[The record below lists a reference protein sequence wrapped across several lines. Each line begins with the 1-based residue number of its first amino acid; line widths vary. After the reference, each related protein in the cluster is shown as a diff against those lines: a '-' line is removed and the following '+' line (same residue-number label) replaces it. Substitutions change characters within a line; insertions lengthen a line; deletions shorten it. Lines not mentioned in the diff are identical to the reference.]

1 MIETITDARL
11 LFNYIKKEVSKYYD
25 EREAGS
31 ISYHLLEKFFNL
43 DKNDVIVKKAV
54 TTDNINKAYFA
65 EIFKRVKAME
75 PVQYI
80 TERAYFYGRTF
91 TVSPS
96 VLIPR
101 PETEELVDLI
111 IRENAGSG
119 LKVLDIGTGSGCI
132 AINLKLEMADPE
144 VFGLDID
151 QEAVA
156 VAEKNA
162 NLNDASVTF
171 IQKDILKE
179 TPSESDFDI
188 IVSNPPYVT
197 KKESKLMK
205 KNVLN
210 YEPHIALF
218 VPDKDPLLFYK
229 RIITL
234 AKTLLKNK
242 GKLYF
247 EINEAYGQEL
257 KSYMISN
264 NFDNVEIFQDFQGK
278 ERMIRGEN
286 IQ

>member
-1 MIETITDARL
+1 MIDKITDARL
-11 LFNYIKKEVSKYYD
+11 LFNYLKQEVSKYYD

-43 DKNDVIVKKAV
+43 EKGDVIAKKPISSENISKPYF
-54 TTDNINKAYFA
+54 TD
-65 EIFKRVKAME
+65 IFKRVKAME

-80 TERAYFYGRTF
+80 TGRAYFYSRIF
-91 TVSPS
+91 AVNRS

-111 IRENAGSG
+111 IRENTAPD

-132 AINLKLEMADPE
+132 AICLKSELKSPE
-144 VFGLDID
+144 VFALDINAD
-151 QEAVA
+151 AIA
-156 VAEKNA
+156 VAENNA
-162 NLNDASVTF
+162 AQNDAPITF
-171 IQKDILKE
+171 MQYDILKD
-179 TPSESDFDI
+179 TPSEGNFDI
-188 IVSNPPYVT
+188 IVSNPPYVR

-234 AKTLLKNK
+234 SKSLLKPR

-257 KSYMISN
+257 KNYMTSN
-264 NFDNVEIFQDFQGK
+264 EFTEVEIFQDFQGK
-278 ERMIRGEN
+278 ERMIRGELGG
-286 IQ
+286 

>member
-1 MIETITDARL
+1 MIDKITDARL
-11 LFNYIKKEVSKYYD
+11 LFNYLKQEVSKYYD

-43 DKNDVIVKKAV
+43 EKGDVIAKKPISSENISKPYF
-54 TTDNINKAYFA
+54 TD
-65 EIFKRVKAME
+65 IFKRVKAME

-80 TERAYFYGRTF
+80 TGRAYFYSRIF
-91 TVSPS
+91 AVNRS

-111 IRENAGSG
+111 IRENTAPD

-132 AINLKLEMADPE
+132 AICLKSELKSPE
-144 VFGLDID
+144 VFALDINAD
-151 QEAVA
+151 AIA
-156 VAEKNA
+156 VAENNA
-162 NLNDASVTF
+162 AQNDAPITF
-171 IQKDILKE
+171 MQYDILKD
-179 TPSESDFDI
+179 TPGEGNFDI
-188 IVSNPPYVT
+188 IVSNPPYVR

-234 AKTLLKNK
+234 SKSLLKPR

-257 KSYMISN
+257 KNYMTSN
-264 NFDNVEIFQDFQGK
+264 EFNEVEIFQDFQGK
-278 ERMIRGEN
+278 ERMIRGELGG
-286 IQ
+286 

>member
-1 MIETITDARL
+1 MIDTITDARL
-11 LFNYIKKEVSKYYD
+11 LFNYLKQEVSKYYD

-31 ISYHLLEKFFNL
+31 ISYHLLEKFFDL
-43 DKNDVIVKKAV
+43 DKNDVIAKRPL
-54 TTDNINKAYFA
+54 TTQNISKPYFA
-65 EIFKRVKAME
+65 DIFKRVKAME

-80 TERAYFYGRTF
+80 TGNAYFYGRTF
-91 TVSPS
+91 GVNRS

-111 IRENAGSG
+111 IRENTTSG

-132 AINLKLEMADPE
+132 AINLSLELPGPQ
-144 VFGLDID
+144 VFALDINA
-151 QEAVA
+151 EVLA
-156 VAEKNA
+156 VAENNA
-162 NLNDASVTF
+162 HQNNAAVTF
-171 IQKDILKE
+171 MQHDILKE
-179 TPSESDFDI
+179 SPAEAEFDI
-188 IVSNPPYVT
+188 IVSNPPYVR

-234 AKTLLKNK
+234 SKSLLKPS

-247 EINEAYGQEL
+247 EINEAYGEEL
-257 KSYMISN
+257 KSNMVSN
-264 NFDNVEIFQDFQGK
+264 HFEEVEIFQDFQGK
-278 ERMIRGEN
+278 ERMIRGELR
-286 IQ
+286 Q

>member
-1 MIETITDARL
+1 MINTITDARL
-11 LFNYIKKEVSKYYD
+11 LFNYLKQEVSKYYD

-43 DKNDVIVKKAV
+43 NKNDVIVKKPLSSE
-54 TTDNINKAYFA
+54 NISKAYFS
-65 EIFKRVKAME
+65 EIFKRVKSME

-80 TERAYFYGRTF
+80 TGNAYFYGRTF
-91 TVSPS
+91 SVNRS

-111 IRENAGSG
+111 IRENKASG
-119 LKVLDIGTGSGCI
+119 LRVLDIGTGSGCI
-132 AINLKLEMADPE
+132 AINLKLELAKPD
-144 VFGLDID
+144 VFALDINAD
-151 QEAVA
+151 VIGVA
-156 VAEKNA
+156 SKNA
-162 NLNDASVTF
+162 SQNNAAVTF
-171 IQKDILKE
+171 MQYDILKD
-179 TPSESDFDI
+179 TPAEADFDI
-188 IVSNPPYVT
+188 IVSNPPYVR

-234 AKTLLKNK
+234 SKSLLKPK

-257 KSYMISN
+257 KSYMDSN
-264 NFDNVEIFQDFQGK
+264 NFQDVEIFQDFQGK
-278 ERMIRGEN
+278 ERMIRGEF
-286 IQ
+286 IP